1 MAEEQL
7 SADEA
12 LKKATW
18 GYIGVGVLWL
28 SLILSGI
35 ALERLSLSDGFLTG
49 LLPGEVNTL
58 RAENAELDKQ
68 VRELKDANRRLDGL
82 IGREAATA
90 EALVYC
96 QAENREIAA
105 EIKELKAS
113 AAAPAEEPAG

>member
-7 SADEA
+7 SAEEA

-18 GYIGVGVLWL
+18 GYVGGGVLWL

-49 LLPGEVNTL
+49 LLPGEVHAL
-58 RAENAELDKQ
+58 RADNAALDKQ

-96 QAENREIAA
+96 QAENRKISA

-113 AAAPAEEPAG
+113 AAAPSEEPTG